1 MAKPLSEKLSE
12 LALRAKQ
19 AEDSARAAQK
29 ETHDKIIARRDETRN
44 AAMAAV
50 QQVDADVKKIADDA
64 ERRTDAVK
72 AKIAVDMQRL
82 KAYVSEKKHEHDVKH
97 AEKNADRLEEDAEVA
112 IDFAN
117 ASIEQA
123 RLAVLDAIIGRVELE
138 QARRV

>member
-19 AEDSARAAQK
+19 AEDSALAAQK
-29 ETHDKIIARRDETRN
+29 ETHDKIVVRRNETRN

-50 QQVDADVKKIADDA
+50 QQVDADLKKIGDDA
-64 ERRTDAVK
+64 EKRTDAVR
-72 AKIAVDMQRL
+72 AKIAVDMERL
-82 KAYVSEKKHEHDVKH
+82 KAYVSDKKHEHDVKR
-97 AEKNADRLEEDAEVA
+97 AEKNAGRLEEDAEVA
-112 IDFAN
+112 IDFAS

-138 QARRV
+138 HARQV